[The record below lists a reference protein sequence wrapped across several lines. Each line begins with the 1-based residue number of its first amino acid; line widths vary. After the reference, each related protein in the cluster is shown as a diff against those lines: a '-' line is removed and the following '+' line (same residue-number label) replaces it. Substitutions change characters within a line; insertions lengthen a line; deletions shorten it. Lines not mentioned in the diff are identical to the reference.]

1 MYTCG
6 LVTVKN
12 PIAKL
17 NLKLDAPPFS
27 INSAYYKKSKVRT
40 QKCRAWG
47 DAIHA
52 QISLPDV
59 ARQIV
64 DFRTKIH
71 EKSFIHAELRF
82 YYPSSKLYTQ
92 RGGISRLSM
101 DLSNIEKMLID
112 LIFDKKYTGRISDAN
127 LPIETLC
134 ADDKLLTRLVSEK
147 IVSPQDAYTTVIELS
162 LFSLP

>member
-6 LVTVKN
+6 VKLKN
-12 PIAKL
+12 PEAKL
-17 NLKLDAPPFS
+17 SLKLDAPPFS

-47 DAIHA
+47 DRIHA
-52 QISLPDV
+52 QLSQPEN
-59 ARQIV
+59 AKKIV
-64 DFRTKIH
+64 DFRTKIE

-82 YYPSSKLYTQ
+82 YYPKSKLYTK

-112 LIFDKKYTGRISDAN
+112 LLFDKKYTGRISDAN
-127 LPIETLC
+127 LPIQTLC
-134 ADDKLLTRLVSEK
+134 ADDKLLTRLTSEK
-147 IVSPQDAYTTVIELS
+147 IVSPDNTYTTVVELS